1 MSLKTASKAMDALL
15 DRVAPRSTGAKTATS
30 SKLTKAAPFALEM
43 EGTKK
48 PKFTK
53 GSFKSVIKAQSTL
66 RRSARATSKYN
77 KELRNASLRTAVDTG
92 AVIKATK
99 EELLRRNITTL
110 LAAKPNP
117 KVATLKK
124 KVDAS
129 TDDCFDKL
137 KMIIIIIIIQHPTT
151 LSLQANHFA
160 ILVF

>member
-30 SKLTKAAPFALEM
+30 SKLTKAASFALEM

-48 PKFTK
+48 PKFT
-53 GSFKSVIKAQSTL
+53 
-66 RRSARATSKYN
+66 

-124 KVDAS
+124 KVLH
-129 TDDCFDKL
+129 K
-137 KMIIIIIIIQHPTT
+137 H
-151 LSLQANHFA
+151 
-160 ILVF
+160 